1 MIIKVFKRDD
11 EIETIMINNG
21 EESNF
26 DYISMLN
33 ALYNN
38 ESIELSFENIDEE
51 LNKKINELFEEFR
64 KIQPK
69 NVWT

>member
-26 DYISMLN
+26 DYISMLI

-51 LNKKINELFEEFR
+51 LNKKINELFEEFK

-69 NVWT
+69 NV

>member
-11 EIETIMINNG
+11 EIETIMINDG
-21 EESNF
+21 EERNF

-51 LNKKINELFEEFR
+51 LNKKISELFEELK

-69 NVWT
+69 NA

>member
-51 LNKKINELFEEFR
+51 LNKKINELFEEFK

>member
-51 LNKKINELFEEFR
+51 LNKKINELFEEFK

-69 NVWT
+69 NV